1 MNATIKLNDA
11 QRKALAAVTSECRRQ
26 ASFGNPAQCVGSP
39 KGVRTD
45 TLESLRRVGLLER
58 EYSPFGGKACRYS
71 WSLASAAQTE
81 AK

>member
-1 MNATIKLNDA
+1 MTTIKLNDA
-11 QRKALAAVTSECRRQ
+11 QRKALTAVAIECSRQ

-39 KGVRTD
+39 KGVRID
-45 TLESLRRVGLLER
+45 TLQSLRRIGLLER

-71 WSLASAAQTE
+71 WSLTSAAQTE